1 MMSSPYLGRSVV
13 VSPVGLVLTE
23 WQGKRNAMTVS
34 FFSEVAHYPTALW
47 ISIEQS
53 SYTHELIHASGR
65 FTLVVL
71 DNRQAS
77 IARACGSV
85 SGRASDKCGGLKLY
99 HGPGDELYMEEAYAS
114 AACRVRSAQP
124 LGEHTLFI
132 ADILAGEIETSRT
145 IHRHLLTTD
154 LA

>member
-1 MMSSPYLGRSVV
+1 MSNPYIDRSVV

-23 WQGKRNAMTVS
+23 WQGKRNAMTIS
-34 FFSEVAHYPTALW
+34 FFSEVAHHPTTLW
-47 ISIEQS
+47 MSIEQS
-53 SYTHELIHASGR
+53 SYTHELIQASGR

-71 DNRQAS
+71 DDSQAP

-85 SGRASDKCGGLKLY
+85 SGRTADKCGGLKLY
-99 HGPGDELYMEEAYAS
+99 HGPEDELYMEDSFAS

-124 LGEHTLFI
+124 LGDRTLFI
-132 ADILAGEIETSRT
+132 ADILAGEFESRRS
-145 IHRHLLTTD
+145 IRRHLLTTD

>member
-1 MMSSPYLGRSVV
+1 MGNPYIDRSVV

-34 FFSEVAHYPTALW
+34 FFSEVAHHPTTLW
-47 ISIEQS
+47 MSIERS
-53 SYTHELIHASGR
+53 SYTHELIEASGH

-71 DNRQAS
+71 DDSQAA

-85 SGRASDKCGGLKLY
+85 SGRMADKCGGLKLY
-99 HGPGDELYMEEAYAS
+99 HGPGEELYMEDAFAS
-114 AACRVRSAQP
+114 AACRVRSARR
-124 LGEHTLFI
+124 LDDRTLFI
-132 ADILAGEIETSRT
+132 ADILAGEFESSRS